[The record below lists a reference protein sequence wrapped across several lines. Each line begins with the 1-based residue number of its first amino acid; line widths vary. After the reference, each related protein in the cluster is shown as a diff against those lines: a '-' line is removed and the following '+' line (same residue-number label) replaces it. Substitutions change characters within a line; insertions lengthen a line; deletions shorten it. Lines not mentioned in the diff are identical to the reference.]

1 MQGAAAEVTGVVV
14 PAGVVVVVKVQVQ
27 VTDVSVAPVTLAK
40 KLTDWL
46 TTRVSESG
54 LTDTT
59 TTFAVPLPPH
69 PASHTDTAAKARA
82 AILEILANLIPTV
95 SPKNF
100 SLFRRDNQ
108 VRGAKLPRLAII
120 NSQTKSN
127 IKTKSDIKMSDSR

>member
-14 PAGVVVVVKVQVQ
+14 PVGVVVVVKVQVQ

-100 SLFRRDNQ
+100 SFISAR
-108 VRGAKLPRLAII
+108 
-120 NSQTKSN
+120 KSSPQSEVAAASYN
-127 IKTKSDIKMSDSR
+127 KFANEIQH